1 MRSIYAEEGLLSW
14 AVLQV
19 TRRRGS
25 LPRVQQLIDRAFE
38 PEAFTAFLVVRLG
51 TAVGL
56 AALMVTDPHA
66 RVASA
71 VLSSAILAELLML
84 KRRSTYGLDGA
95 DHMYTV
101 VFLGLTVFWVMPE
114 GSLASLAGLLYIG
127 GQSVL
132 AYLIAGIAKLR
143 GPSWRDGSAIGGI
156 MATKIY
162 GNRRAAALLKG
173 RRGPGQLA
181 CWTVIAFEI
190 TFVAVL
196 FVDPRTVWVM
206 LAVGVAF
213 HASTAVFM
221 GLNSFF
227 LAFVATYPAVVY
239 LNEMIHRHAL

>member
-19 TRRRGS
+19 TRRRGQ
-25 LPRVQQLIDRAFE
+25 LPRVQQFLDRAFE
-38 PEAFTAFLVVRLG
+38 PEASTVFLVAR
-51 TAVGL
+51 L
-56 AALMVTDPHA
+56 AAAVCLAGLIFTYPHA
-66 RVASA
+66 RVAAA
-71 VLSSAILAELLML
+71 VLSGAILAELMML
-84 KRRSTYGLDGA
+84 KRRSSYGLDGA

-101 VFLGLTVFWVMPE
+101 VFLGLTVYWVMPE

-127 GQSVL
+127 AQAVL

-156 MATKIY
+156 MTTKIY

-173 RRGPGQLA
+173 RRGLGQLA

-196 FVDPRTVWVM
+196 FVEPRMVWIM

-227 LAFVATYPAVVY
+227 FAFLATYPAVVY
-239 LNEMIHRHAL
+239 LNEMIHRHVL